1 MHEIKIEMR
10 TSADYNKI
18 LSSEYNLGFDFLI
31 TISEL
36 VKSNN
41 IDLESEEILELK
53 AMTDEGIIIE
63 EYNGLELMLINQD
76 IKEMIKE
83 GE

>member
-1 MHEIKIEMR
+1 MYEIKIEMR

-18 LSSEYNLGFDFLI
+18 LSSDYNLGFDFLI
-31 TISEL
+31 AISEL

-41 IDLESEEILELK
+41 IDLEFEEILELK
-53 AMTDEGIIIE
+53 LMTDEGIIIE

>member
-1 MHEIKIEMR
+1 MYEIKIEMR
-10 TSADYNKI
+10 TSEDYNKI
-18 LSSEYNLGFDFLI
+18 LSSDYNLGFDFLI
-31 TISEL
+31 AISEL
-36 VKSNN
+36 VKRNN
-41 IDLESEEILELK
+41 IDLEFEEILELK
-53 AMTDEGIIIE
+53 VMTDEGIIIE

>member
-1 MHEIKIEMR
+1 MI
-10 TSADYNKI
+10 A
-18 LSSEYNLGFDFLI
+18 
-31 TISEL
+31 ISEL

-41 IDLESEEILELK
+41 IDLEFEEILELK
-53 AMTDEGIIIE
+53 VMTDEGIIIE

>member
-18 LSSEYNLGFDFLI
+18 LSSDYNLGFDFLI
-31 TISEL
+31 AISEL

>member
-1 MHEIKIEMR
+1 MYEIKIEMR

-18 LSSEYNLGFDFLI
+18 LSSDYNLGFDFLI
-31 TISEL
+31 AISEL

-41 IDLESEEILELK
+41 IDLEFEEILELK
-53 AMTDEGIIIE
+53 VMTDEGIIIE

>member
-1 MHEIKIEMR
+1 MCEIKIEMR

-18 LSSEYNLGFDFLI
+18 LSSDYNLGFDFLI
-31 TISEL
+31 AISEL

-41 IDLESEEILELK
+41 IDLEFEEILELK
-53 AMTDEGIIIE
+53 VMTDEGIIIE

>member
-1 MHEIKIEMR
+1 MYEIKIEMR

-18 LSSEYNLGFDFLI
+18 LSSDYNLGVDFL
-31 TISEL
+31 TAISEL

-41 IDLESEEILELK
+41 IDLEFEEILELK
-53 AMTDEGIIIE
+53 VMTDEGIIIE